1 MFLFLQGIDCSV
13 SSRMCPFIFTFLRI
27 QQSKS
32 ECRFK
37 EAIIFNYAGYM
48 FLNLFDAR
56 NWLAIT
62 IPEWSGA
69 VFHILDWNLLS
80 LLAHPV
86 QILYP
91 TFSDAFF

>member
-1 MFLFLQGIDCSV
+1 
-13 SSRMCPFIFTFLRI
+13 
-27 QQSKS
+27 
-32 ECRFK
+32 
-37 EAIIFNYAGYM
+37 M